1 MCDHLQYGKIFEKQT
16 IKFDGSKILKKIIV
30 TRNLYVKN
38 YFDKFLSQKLTPKK
52 FFLEN
57 VVVNFLVQHFNQKN
71 CFSDN
76 LLHWKY
82 LIFLEPCR
90 GTTLIRPVFLKKS
103 NKIWRYTF
111 LLKILVDNFL
121 GEIFFGRKI
130 LGQKMT
136 TYPKEFFLENVL
148 ANFLVQHFT
157 QKNFFGDN
165 LLH

>member
-1 MCDHLQYGKIFEKQT
+1 MWPPTVQYGKIFEKQT

-90 GTTLIRPVFLKKS
+90 GTTLIRPIFLKKVI
-103 NKIWRYTF
+103 KFEDTHFYWKF
-111 LLKILVDNFL
+111 LWTISWVK
-121 GEIFFGRKI
+121 
-130 LGQKMT
+130 
-136 TYPKEFFLENVL
+136 Y
-148 ANFLVQHFT
+148 FLVEKF
-157 QKNFFGDN
+157 
-165 LLH
+165 